1 MNGVLEGEG
10 VASSAGGV
18 SGAWSKDRFAI
29 GGSGFEQE
37 SGSARDK
44 DDLIEGHGDVDDI
57 ANAVGAVRS
66 GGVNASDG
74 GLDAVD
80 DLSFPAKDVP
90 G

>member
-10 VASSAGGV
+10 VTRAGGV
-18 SGAWSKDRFAI
+18 SGAWSEDCLAI

-37 SGSARDK
+37 SGSAGDK

-57 ANAVGAVRS
+57 ANGVGAIWC

-74 GLDAVD
+74 GLDAID
-80 DLSFPAKDVP
+80 DEVGVVAQ
-90 G
+90 